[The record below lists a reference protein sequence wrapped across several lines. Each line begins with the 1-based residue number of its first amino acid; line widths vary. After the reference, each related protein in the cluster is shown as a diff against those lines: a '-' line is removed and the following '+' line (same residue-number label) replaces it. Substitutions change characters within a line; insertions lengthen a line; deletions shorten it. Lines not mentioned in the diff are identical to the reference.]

1 MSVYC
6 ANFTVLKSHID
17 QLNHVN
23 NVIYV
28 QWIQDI
34 ANQHWNQLKKGHDTS
49 RYIWVVIKHE
59 IDYLKQAVLGDQ
71 IEAKTWVGKTEGIK
85 SIRHVEFYKNNTLLV
100 KASTTF
106 CLLNAITFKPSRITT
121 DILDTLTS
129 K

>member
-1 MSVYC
+1 MSIYC
-6 ANFTVLKSHID
+6 TNFTVLKSHID

-49 RYIWVVIKHE
+49 RYTWVVIKHE

>member
-1 MSVYC
+1 MGVFYT
-6 ANFTVLKSHID
+6 NFTVLKSHID

-34 ANQHWNQLKKGHDTS
+34 ANQHWNELKKGHDTS
-49 RYIWVVIKHE
+49 HYTWVVIKHE

-71 IEAKTWVGKTEGIK
+71 IEAKTWVGKTGGIK
-85 SIRHVEFYKNNTLLV
+85 SIRYVEFYKNNILLV
-100 KASTTF
+100 KAVTTF
-106 CLLNAITFKPSRITT
+106 CLLNAFSFKPTRITN
-121 DILDTLTS
+121 DIYDMLTS

>member
-1 MSVYC
+1 MSIYC

-49 RYIWVVIKHE
+49 RYTWVVIKHE